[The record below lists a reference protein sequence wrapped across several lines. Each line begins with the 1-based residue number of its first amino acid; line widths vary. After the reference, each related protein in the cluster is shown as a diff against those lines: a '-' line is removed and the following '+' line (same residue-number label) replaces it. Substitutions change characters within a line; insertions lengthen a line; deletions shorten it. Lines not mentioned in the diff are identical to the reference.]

1 MRESASSVFA
11 VSHSAWVRTG
21 SRPALPHEPDVT
33 NEYSVGGGA
42 TGGNMGGDGGGGGGR
57 AGGAGG
63 GGGGTMPGEQG
74 VGDGGGGEGGIGGG
88 WIHLQRQLDDEEQLI
103 VLAVNALNLS
113 EPYGPELK
121 EQKGGYQL
129 LTSAYA
135 VVSLSASSAAPRSH
149 SSKPTTLSKPALAQV
164 PDVTRTYGVGGAGE
178 GGGGGEGGGAGGCG
192 GEGGCGS
199 GAIPGG

>member
-1 MRESASSVFA
+1 M
-11 VSHSAWVRTG
+11 
-21 SRPALPHEPDVT
+21 T

-42 TGGNMGGDGGGGGGR
+42 TGGGSGGDGGGGGGG

-88 WIHLQRQLDDEEQLI
+88 WIHLQRQLYDEEQLI

-113 EPYGPELK
+113 EPYGPELSK

-135 VVSLSASSAAPRSH
+135 VVSLSASSAAAPLAFRQAYDIHRSRRW
-149 SSKPTTLSKPALAQV
+149 
-164 PDVTRTYGVGGAGE
+164 RT
-178 GGGGGEGGGAGGCG
+178 CQT
-192 GEGGCGS
+192 
-199 GAIPGG
+199 